1 MAAPWI
7 QLDIWYHHDRDDDG
21 HDDGHDDG
29 GDGDGDGESILEWIR
44 MKYFEIYFH
53 FCNYDMIPPV
63 LQQIF
68 LLCHFL
74 QESAIPVASSSTVHI
89 FLPFSKSLQ
98 ILPFS
103 AQIWQAQKSTNS
115 KHSKWQIVIHM
126 VK

>member
-7 QLDIWYHHDRDDDG
+7 QLDIWYHDDRDDDR
-21 HDDGHDDG
+21 DDDD
-29 GDGDGDGESILEWIR
+29 DDGDGESILEWIR
-44 MKYFEIYFH
+44 MKYFVIYFH

-103 AQIWQAQKSTNS
+103 AQIWQTQKSTNS
-115 KHSKWQIVIHM
+115 KHSK
-126 VK
+126 